1 MPKSR
6 PFVRRAVRKVAR
18 TAASFR
24 PMRSLGG
31 DHFISS
37 AIRPIPRIIH
47 KYRFV
52 NGSVSAGVSSPI
64 TVQNLLMAAG
74 SMAATTTT
82 AYTLFSAVRVISVE
96 LQGTITNFG
105 TIALQWISGNASA
118 PMKHAAFTPS
128 SAFPARLKESPPEN
142 SLASFWQNAN
152 APSAVL
158 FEIENGSATSSAS
171 ILADITVELLMH
183 DNSVG
188 STSYTSSALVVGEL
202 YYWPVDGVT
211 GTYLPV
217 GLPY

>member
-1 MPKSR
+1 MPQSR
-6 PFVRRAVRKVAR
+6 P
-18 TAASFR
+18 SFR
-24 PMRSLGG
+24 RRRRPNRLLAPMRALGG

-82 AYTLFSAVRVISVE
+82 AYTIFSAVRVISVE

-118 PMKHAAFTPS
+118 PLKHAAFTPS
-128 SAFPARLKESPPEN
+128 SAFPARLKEAPPPN

-152 APSAVL
+152 SPSAVL
-158 FEIENGSATSSAS
+158 FEVENGSATSSAS

-188 STSYTSSALVVGEL
+188 STSYTSSGLVVGEL